1 MGLEGYYWKG
11 KSIDG
16 DWIKK
21 NEANEKLYGDK
32 KDSYDYLMDDDSI
45 FEEDGIE
52 KILAEGEIP
61 ELWDSYDLGKYTID
75 TPSKEKETAEQQD
88 LKLQKKLERLKELKN
103 ELEGK
108 V

>member
-21 NEANEKLYGDK
+21 NEAKETMYGDK
-32 KDSYDYLMDDDSI
+32 KDSYDYLMDDDDSI

-88 LKLQKKLERLKELKN
+88 LKLQRLYEMKK

-108 V
+108 I